1 MAVNDDDRFLALVA
15 ARAIYEHHMRVDPAG
30 CNANHISTDID
41 YEETLRRGLL
51 AECAFANEFNLK
63 VNAELLAKGDGGRDF
78 SLRLYANALV
88 RSYPVDIKAKS
99 VRSNF
104 EGMVRVGTHLRVP
117 VSEIHPMTIYVFA
130 VYHELTDDADVLKWE
145 WGRTLIHRDEKMA
158 FERGNGSQC
167 YVMRYEYLRDLQE
180 LKDRMRPHGFAG
192 YDQDGNFLHYCHCG
206 QWGAFGSGVSLRAGR
221 LGTWHCAEHGAT
233 G

>member
-117 VSEIHPMTIYVFA
+117 VSEI
-130 VYHELTDDADVLKWE
+130 
-145 WGRTLIHRDEKMA
+145 
-158 FERGNGSQC
+158 
-167 YVMRYEYLRDLQE
+167 
-180 LKDRMRPHGFAG
+180 
-192 YDQDGNFLHYCHCG
+192 
-206 QWGAFGSGVSLRAGR
+206 
-221 LGTWHCAEHGAT
+221 
-233 G
+233 